1 MRPTHLTLQAFGSY
15 GERTEISFE
24 RTNQNLFLITGDT
37 GAGKSTIFD
46 AIVFALYGEAGSTAN
61 KKDGVVLQSQYVDY
75 AQEPFVE
82 LVFSEGN
89 GSDRRIYTVRRVP
102 RHLKR
107 ITRGAAKG
115 TGTREITGSVTLTM
129 PDGSDYPAKEADA
142 KLEEIVG
149 LTKHQFMQVAMIAQ
163 GEFMELLRAKSDA
176 KKLIF
181 RKLFHTE
188 LYAQLSLIHI

>member
-1 MRPTHLTLQAFGSY
+1 M
-15 GERTEISFE
+15 
-24 RTNQNLFLITGDT
+24 ITGDT

-115 TGTREITGSVTLTM
+115 TGTRGDRTGNVTLTM

-149 LTKHQFMQVAMIAQ
+149 IDKAPVMQVAMIAQ

-176 KKLIF
+176 KKADF
-181 RKLFHTE
+181 QEAVPYGAVCTR
-188 LYAQLSLIHI
+188 

>member
-89 GSDRRIYTVRRVP
+89 GSDRRI
-102 RHLKR
+102 
-107 ITRGAAKG
+107 
-115 TGTREITGSVTLTM
+115 
-129 PDGSDYPAKEADA
+129 
-142 KLEEIVG
+142 
-149 LTKHQFMQVAMIAQ
+149 
-163 GEFMELLRAKSDA
+163 
-176 KKLIF
+176 
-181 RKLFHTE
+181 
-188 LYAQLSLIHI
+188 

>member
-1 MRPTHLTLQAFGSY
+1 MGRQGLP
-15 GERTEISFE
+15 R
-24 RTNQNLFLITGDT
+24 
-37 GAGKSTIFD
+37 
-46 AIVFALYGEAGSTAN
+46 N

-115 TGTREITGSVTLTM
+115 TGTREITGNVTLTM

-163 GEFMELLRAKSDA
+163 GDFMETSAGKIRRKKADFQEAVPYGAVCTGDGGAREPQTGEGAGAGDCADDGSDGGCPGERSRG
-176 KKLIF
+176 L
-181 RKLFHTE
+181 
-188 LYAQLSLIHI
+188 

>member
-102 RHLKR
+102 RHLKW

-149 LTKHQFMQVAMIAQ
+149 PVSYTHLTLPTIRLV
-163 GEFMELLRAKSDA
+163 
-176 KKLIF
+176 
-181 RKLFHTE
+181 
-188 LYAQLSLIHI
+188 